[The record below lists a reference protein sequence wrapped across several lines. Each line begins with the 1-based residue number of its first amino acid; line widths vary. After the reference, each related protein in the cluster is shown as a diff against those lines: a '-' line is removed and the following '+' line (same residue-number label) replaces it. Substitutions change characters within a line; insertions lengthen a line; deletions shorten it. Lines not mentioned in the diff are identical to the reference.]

1 MTKKADFKEENA
13 KRNTAKMSR
22 SAVAL
27 LFICWLVYACSY
39 LGKLGY
45 SANIVNIERDFGV
58 THAMAGV
65 ASTLF
70 FFAYGSGQI
79 LNGVFCKKYNLKY
92 VVFSAL
98 LVSAACNLLVGTV
111 GNFTIIGALWLIN
124 GAALSVLW
132 PSLIRLLSETLKAEY
147 SPKVVVMGTT
157 VAAGTFAVYGLSAAF
172 VAIGSYRM
180 IFYLAAVLLPV
191 IGIFWMGFY
200 GKLTK
205 ECIAE
210 KIEEEGEE
218 RESSDIA
225 VNKTG
230 KRRIGKTMA
239 VFIVALGFFAVITN
253 LVKDGLTTW
262 VPVILKERY
271 GVPDS
276 IGIILTLVMP
286 LLALFGTAV
295 AVSLN
300 KKVRDFIDLCGITFA
315 FIAVLTFC
323 LTIAGSG
330 TTGIIITLFCL
341 AGVSLLT
348 SAANN
353 AITSMAPL
361 YLKKELNAGLFA
373 GTMNGLCYVGST
385 LSAYGLGAF
394 ADGLGWNA
402 VFLLLAAAS
411 ALCVVLSALYS
422 IFKAKTKKAIKK
434 S

>member
-1 MTKKADFKEENA
+1 
-13 KRNTAKMSR
+13 
-22 SAVAL
+22 
-27 LFICWLVYACSY
+27 
-39 LGKLGY
+39 
-45 SANIVNIERDFGV
+45 
-58 THAMAGV
+58 MA
-65 ASTLF
+65 F
-70 FFAYGSGQI
+70 F
-79 LNGVFCKKYNLKY
+79 
-92 VVFSAL
+92 
-98 LVSAACNLLVGTV
+98 LVS
-111 GNFTIIGALWLIN
+111 
-124 GAALSVLW
+124 
-132 PSLIRLLSETLKAEY
+132 
-147 SPKVVVMGTT
+147 
-157 VAAGTFAVYGLSAAF
+157 
-172 VAIGSYRM
+172 
-180 IFYLAAVLLPV
+180 
-191 IGIFWMGFY
+191 
-200 GKLTK
+200 
-205 ECIAE
+205 
-210 KIEEEGEE
+210 
-218 RESSDIA
+218 
-225 VNKTG
+225 
-230 KRRIGKTMA
+230 
-239 VFIVALGFFAVITN
+239 LGFFAVITN

-300 KKVRDFIDLCGITFA
+300 KKVSDFIDLCGITFA

-422 IFKAKTKKAIKK
+422 IFKAKAKKATKK